1 MADFPK
7 VSKIK
12 LVFECYKLAGFFGL
26 VSCAEYLSG
35 RLTLDEIPVKSSEI
49 PVGAFYE

>member
-1 MADFPK
+1 MACFSK
-7 VSKIK
+7 ISKIK
-12 LVFECYKLAGFFGL
+12 LAFECYKLAGFFGL

-49 PVGAFYE
+49 SEGAIYV

>member
-1 MADFPK
+1 MAHIPK
-7 VSKIK
+7 VSKLK

-35 RLTLDEIPVKSSEI
+35 RLILDEIPVKSLEI
-49 PVGAFYE
+49 PEGAIYV